1 MTELKDKLEK
11 LEKNI
16 KALVANQ
23 EKFREETKNNKAFKK
38 EIKENVVLVL
48 GRKLDDKVDIMH
60 EKQKELDDKMCVMTQ
75 NIRTMA

>member
-11 LEKNI
+11 LEKDI

-23 EKFREETKNNKAFKK
+23 EKFREETKNNKALKK
-38 EIKENVVLVL
+38 EIKEDVVLVL

-60 EKQKELDDKMCVMTQ
+60 EK
-75 NIRTMA
+75 